1 MKLETASATF
11 KQSGVCL
18 CPLCAECVHRI
29 PWIAPE
35 CVRNASS
42 LGVAADKWGF
52 GTTLWEICYDG
63 EVPLKDKKL
72 TEVKSTH
79 KHWWSSNQVS
89 LGFFLFFFFF
99 LTISVHPYRLVSFH
113 AAPCSYVFS
122 CLFWAEGEIL
132 WNRVPTGH
140 PGLHRASWTHDPL
153 HELWPQEETFLQG
166 YCQRDGSAHR
176 KKYVRVCL
184 YVI

>member
-89 LGFFLFFFFF
+89 LGFFLFCFCFVFNH
-99 LTISVHPYRLVSFH
+99 LCPSVSTGQ
-113 AAPCSYVFS
+113 FS
-122 CLFWAEGEIL
+122 CSTLFI
-132 WNRVPTGH
+132 RVFMSV
-140 PGLHRASWTHDPL
+140 LSRRRDFMKQSAN
-153 HELWPQEETFLQG
+153 WPPRTAQ
-166 YCQRDGSAHR
+166 S
-176 KKYVRVCL
+176 
-184 YVI
+184 

>member
-89 LGFFLFFFFF
+89 LGFFLFLFFFNH
-99 LTISVHPYRLVSFH
+99 LCPSVSTGQ
-113 AAPCSYVFS
+113 FS
-122 CLFWAEGEIL
+122 CSTLFI
-132 WNRVPTGH
+132 RVFMSV
-140 PGLHRASWTHDPL
+140 LSRRRDFMKQSAN
-153 HELWPQEETFLQG
+153 WPPRTAQ
-166 YCQRDGSAHR
+166 S
-176 KKYVRVCL
+176 
-184 YVI
+184 